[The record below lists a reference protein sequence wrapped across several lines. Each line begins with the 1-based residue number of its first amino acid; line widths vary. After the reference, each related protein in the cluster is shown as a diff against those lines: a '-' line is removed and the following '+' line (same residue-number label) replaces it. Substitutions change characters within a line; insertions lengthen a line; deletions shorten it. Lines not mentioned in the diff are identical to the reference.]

1 MQIVMFATS
10 RAGFTMS
17 PGVCPFCGSMQFFL
31 TEMPV
36 MPNPYGNPYANAY
49 ANPYANAYANPYAAM
64 QNQAET
70 NYQTGMNY
78 LEGKNGVT
86 KNEYT
91 AVRYLTEAAN
101 AGHAKAQ
108 WKLGNCYRDGGG
120 VSKNEYEAINW
131 YRKSAEQGCS
141 EGQHNLGWCYA
152 HGKGVTPNDYE
163 AVKWYR
169 KAAEHGAAKAQWNL
183 GMCYS

>member
-1 MQIVMFATS
+1 MQIVMCARC
-10 RAGFTMS
+10 RAGFAMS

-36 MPNPYGNPYANAY
+36 MPNPY

-64 QNQAET
+64 QNQAEM

-78 LEGKNGVT
+78 LEGKNGVS

-108 WKLGNCYRDGGG
+108 FELGYCYEMGYG
-120 VSKNEYEAINW
+120 VDQSF
-131 YRKSAEQGCS
+131 
-141 EGQHNLGWCYA
+141 
-152 HGKGVTPNDYE
+152 YE
-163 AVKWYR
+163 AVSWYR
-169 KAAEHGAAKAQWNL
+169 KAAEQGNTNAQNNL
-183 GMCYS
+183 GARYAKGEGVTHNK